1 MLLHSELFFLF
12 SCAFS
17 MKNLWVLD
25 GVPCRPPHPAGRS
38 PSWQPPRQPRHRHN
52 HRWKKTCFSTGIKLF
67 GQKEEFLVKSCVLEQ
82 GLSTAQKGW
91 KQLTDLIYPNN

>member
-25 GVPCRPPHPAGRS
+25 GVPCRPLHPAGRS

-52 HRWKKTCFSTGIKLF
+52 HRWRKTCFSTGIKLF
-67 GQKEEFLVKSCVLEQ
+67 GQKKEFLVKSCVLEQ

-91 KQLTDLIYPNN
+91 KQVTDLIYPNN